1 METGKNIHHK
11 MCRHGGE
18 HMVNV
23 WILNDKSKKTPV
35 PFLVDGYERETKTVY
50 QFHGCH
56 WHGHTCLKNHTKR
69 QQKKYKDMCQIDRLI
84 KNNGWD
90 TKYNLVSTWR
100 CEEPIFKKVWF
111 EKKVYALSSIY
122 SV

>member
-35 PFLVDGYERETKTVY
+35 PFLVDGYERKTKSVSISWMSLAWAYMPKESYKKT
-50 QFHGCH
+50 
-56 WHGHTCLKNHTKR
+56 TKE
-69 QQKKYKDMCQIDRLI
+69 I
-84 KNNGWD
+84 
-90 TKYNLVSTWR
+90 
-100 CEEPIFKKVWF
+100 
-111 EKKVYALSSIY
+111 
-122 SV
+122 